1 MNRHYKTLELDKIL
15 KLLADQ
21 TSIDDAKEMAL
32 SLEPQ
37 FELEKVKKLLK
48 QTDDAVVLSGK
59 YGTPSFGGA
68 KNCANALRRAEAG
81 GCLSALSTLKDPETR
96 KRKPQPAMPASPE
109 VWTAASACP
118 HSARQRPRRRFAA
131 RRPAPENRDVGLAS
145 RQKALRSARW
155 MLAPSIH
162 RVASH
167 TLPPLRDPRR
177 VPSWESLC
185 KATRAHR
192 PEPALALGRA
202 AR

>member
-1 MNRHYKTLELDKIL
+1 MRTFLYSLSPSQASWIGKGGIGGPAMALRKSRAKGPQQRGSSRSTALQTKPTNQSETLEHEQ
-15 KLLADQ
+15 A
-21 TSIDDAKEMAL
+21 S
-32 SLEPQ
+32 
-37 FELEKVKKLLK
+37 
-48 QTDDAVVLSGK
+48 
-59 YGTPSFGGA
+59 TPFHNRKTA
-68 KNCANALRRAEAG
+68 RLWK
-81 GCLSALSTLKDPETR
+81 ALSTLKDPETR